1 MMTTAIGIGWLLGTF
16 QRLPNWTSSKNI
28 EPYGSEFLVS
38 DVPDHALDSF
48 LAALDVNKDTL
59 ETHLALGAIYRRKGE
74 VERAIRIH
82 ENLLTNTTLTHV
94 QLELAEFELA
104 SDYLKAGLFDRAEN
118 HLQRLAETSRTYRGP
133 SLMSL
138 LNIYQQSKEWHKAI
152 NVTNLITEDNSDRSL
167 KLEMNG
173 LRSHFYCELA
183 IISMDEAD
191 FLGARKFLER
201 AEHYSID
208 NLRSGILRVELELL
222 LNRPEKAISSL
233 RMLIERATNFPYAMI
248 CLIERISVQVSGGE
262 SYLKLL
268 QFAYQKFPVADLVRP
283 IFNELVVAEGRP
295 AAVQFL
301 LRELSL
307 NPTAEG
313 LQDAIDKG
321 LYGNEDTALVSVLSA
336 IINREEQVNPVYRCT
351 SCGFGAH
358 KWHWQCPTCH
368 HWDSMSYASESG
380 VLGVDRIN

>member
-1 MMTTAIGIGWLLGTF
+1 
-16 QRLPNWTSSKNI
+16 
-28 EPYGSEFLVS
+28 
-38 DVPDHALDSF
+38 
-48 LAALDVNKDTL
+48 
-59 ETHLALGAIYRRKGE
+59 
-74 VERAIRIH
+74 
-82 ENLLTNTTLTHV
+82 
-94 QLELAEFELA
+94 
-104 SDYLKAGLFDRAEN
+104 
-118 HLQRLAETSRTYRGP
+118 
-133 SLMSL
+133 
-138 LNIYQQSKEWHKAI
+138 
-152 NVTNLITEDNSDRSL
+152 
-167 KLEMNG
+167 
-173 LRSHFYCELA
+173 
-183 IISMDEAD
+183 
-191 FLGARKFLER
+191 
-201 AEHYSID
+201 
-208 NLRSGILRVELELL
+208 
-222 LNRPEKAISSL
+222 
-233 RMLIERATNFPYAMI
+233 MI

-307 NPTAEG
+307 KPTAEG

-336 IINREEQVNPVYRCT
+336 IINREEQVNRVYRCT

-380 VLGVDRIN
+380 VLGVNRIN